1 MTYRAT
7 PQPCDP
13 TLESQYMLTNFSS
26 CTAADDRAARKVIG
40 TPTRIDG
47 RVPCAGSTAA
57 TAKKTRREKVP
68 SR

>member
-13 TLESQYMLTNFSS
+13 TLDSQYMLTTFSTCNFDVR
-26 CTAADDRAARKVIG
+26 TARKVIG

-47 RVPCAGSTAA
+47 RMTAPK
-57 TAKKTRREKVP
+57 AKKTRREKVA